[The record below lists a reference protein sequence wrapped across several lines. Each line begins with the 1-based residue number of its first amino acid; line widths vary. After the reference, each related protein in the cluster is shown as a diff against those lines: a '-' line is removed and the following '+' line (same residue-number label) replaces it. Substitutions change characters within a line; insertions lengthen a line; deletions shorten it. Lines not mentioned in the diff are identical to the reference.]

1 MGIFVIYTD
10 SLHSKLREF
19 QNTSHARASH
29 RIKPFPPKHKQY
41 NQHPQPRTLPALTHP
56 TMPSPSESLDIAELA
71 IFSPLLLL
79 TLIVIYR
86 HGFHRQS
93 GWIYLSIFC
102 LIRIIGG
109 ALGIAAEK
117 NPSNVSDLEWSAI
130 LGSIG
135 ISPLL
140 LASLGLL
147 KRM

>member
-1 MGIFVIYTD
+1 
-10 SLHSKLREF
+10 
-19 QNTSHARASH
+19 
-29 RIKPFPPKHKQY
+29 
-41 NQHPQPRTLPALTHP
+41 
-56 TMPSPSESLDIAELA
+56 MPSPSESLDIAELA

-79 TLIVIYR
+79 TLFVIYR
-86 HGFHRQS
+86 HGIHRQS

-109 ALGIAAEK
+109 ALGIAAAR
-117 NPSNVSDLEWSAI
+117 NPSNVSDLKWSAI

>member
-1 MGIFVIYTD
+1 
-10 SLHSKLREF
+10 
-19 QNTSHARASH
+19 
-29 RIKPFPPKHKQY
+29 
-41 NQHPQPRTLPALTHP
+41 
-56 TMPSPSESLDIAELA
+56 MPSPAESLDIAELA
-71 IFSPLLLL
+71 IFSPLLFL

-86 HGFHRQS
+86 HGIHRQS

-109 ALGIAAEK
+109 ALGIAAER

>member
-1 MGIFVIYTD
+1 
-10 SLHSKLREF
+10 
-19 QNTSHARASH
+19 
-29 RIKPFPPKHKQY
+29 
-41 NQHPQPRTLPALTHP
+41 
-56 TMPSPSESLDIAELA
+56 MPSPSESLDIAELA
-71 IFSPLLLL
+71 IFLPLLLL
-79 TLIVIYR
+79 TLSVIYR

-109 ALGIAAEK
+109 ALGIAAAR